1 MDLPEG
7 LLGSEGIGSVLS
19 EKTFPPNSKSVGF
32 AYQAIKSGDATAI
45 VAGGQECMSQAPH
58 VINIRNGIK
67 LNDAE
72 MKDSMVFDGLTD
84 AFHNIHMGITAEN
97 IAKKWSISRLEQDE
111 YAYQSQV
118 KTAKAQEGGY
128 FDEEIV
134 PVVISTRKGDV
145 VVAKDEY
152 PKANTSVDALQKL
165 RPVFQKDGTVTAGNA
180 SVPVVISTR
189 KGDVVVAKDE
199 YPKANTTVEALQ
211 KLRPVFQK
219 DGTVTAGNASGIN
232 DGAAAVLLMSY
243 KRAQARNIQP
253 LARIVA
259 MSSAGVEPTLMGPT
273 LFQVYEVNIN
283 NSNDE
288 SGDTVMFQI
297 PFIALLQCLTIFDGC
312 SNTPGATSTLKM
324 TYRGY
329 GHPLNLILEEEG
341 VLTDCQIR
349 TQEAIDVLNFVI
361 RDDEM
366 SFKIIMKALEL
377 KLIFAE
383 LDSSSEYIELK
394 MSSEPQNMK
403 IVTRGDS
410 GMCEVCISSSSEF
423 VDIFS
428 LFFLEKE
435 RE

>member
-1 MDLPEG
+1 M
-7 LLGSEGIGSVLS
+7 
-19 EKTFPPNSKSVGF
+19 
-32 AYQAIKSGDATAI
+32 AW
-45 VAGGQECMSQAPH
+45 
-58 VINIRNGIK
+58 
-67 LNDAE
+67 
-72 MKDSMVFDGLTD
+72 
-84 AFHNIHMGITAEN
+84 
-97 IAKKWSISRLEQDE
+97 KK
-111 YAYQSQV
+111 
-118 KTAKAQEGGY
+118 
-128 FDEEIV
+128 
-134 PVVISTRKGDV
+134 
-145 VVAKDEY
+145 
-152 PKANTSVDALQKL
+152 
-165 RPVFQKDGTVTAGNA
+165 
-180 SVPVVISTR
+180 
-189 KGDVVVAKDE
+189 
-199 YPKANTTVEALQ
+199 
-211 KLRPVFQK
+211 
-219 DGTVTAGNASGIN
+219 
-232 DGAAAVLLMSY
+232 
-243 KRAQARNIQP
+243 
-253 LARIVA
+253 
-259 MSSAGVEPTLMGPT
+259 
-273 LFQVYEVNIN
+273 VYEVNIN

-410 GMCEVCISSSSEF
+410 GMCEGSP
-423 VDIFS
+423 S
-428 LFFLEKE
+428 LRPPRVSLRDPNVSREKPSLSPLGNPSFLPPKVSRIPLRVSRAKPSLSPLGNPSFLPPKVSRANPSLSPAGRSRLPLSVSRRKPPGRTLFPPSVSRRMPSGKSGSFRPPSVSL
-435 RE
+435 RESHQEYPGRIRLSAPPADLVFH

>member
-1 MDLPEG
+1 MDLLDSDGSRENVLTAQIDNVKKLTTILKALHFKEKAILYPSQRG
-7 LLGSEGIGSVLS
+7 LKVIV
-19 EKTFPPNSKSVGF
+19 
-32 AYQAIKSGDATAI
+32 QDAK
-45 VAGGQECMSQAPH
+45 CMQ
-58 VINIRNGIK
+58 
-67 LNDAE
+67 
-72 MKDSMVFDGLTD
+72 
-84 AFHNIHMGITAEN
+84 
-97 IAKKWSISRLEQDE
+97 
-111 YAYQSQV
+111 
-118 KTAKAQEGGY
+118 
-128 FDEEIV
+128 
-134 PVVISTRKGDV
+134 
-145 VVAKDEY
+145 
-152 PKANTSVDALQKL
+152 
-165 RPVFQKDGTVTAGNA
+165 
-180 SVPVVISTR
+180 
-189 KGDVVVAKDE
+189 
-199 YPKANTTVEALQ
+199 
-211 KLRPVFQK
+211 
-219 DGTVTAGNASGIN
+219 
-232 DGAAAVLLMSY
+232 AAAY
-243 KRAQARNIQP
+243 IY
-253 LARIVA
+253 
-259 MSSAGVEPTLMGPT
+259 PT

-423 VDIFS
+423 VDIFRCDENLS
-428 LFFLEKE
+428 FRYTYAQFKPIIKFLQVAIKANLRGTSEGLLCFHFVICLDMNSSQE
-435 RE
+435 RQYNYIEYFCTAAVDDD